1 MFHCSNLQVLTIRCL
16 YVCTKESVCST
27 VYTVM
32 GKHVHTTCMY
42 YGMALTL
49 LPRQCG
55 GSGSAVAVGSSM
67 LQGVAKHARTVSR
80 SHTPFLPPFVDCAS
94 QQESVEGREWSD
106 YVRLILGWIKCQMYV
121 YLSVYRQRKVG
132 S

>member
-1 MFHCSNLQVLTIRCL
+1 MYLLTITCL

-55 GSGSAVAVGSSM
+55 GSGSAVAVGSSV
-67 LQGVAKHARTVSR
+67 LQDVVRHSRTVSR
-80 SHTPFLPPFVDCAS
+80 SHTPFLHPFVDCARVS
-94 QQESVEGREWSD
+94 
-106 YVRLILGWIKCQMYV
+106 K
-121 YLSVYRQRKVG
+121 KV
-132 S
+132 